1 MLIEKLKDYKVILA
15 SQSPRRKKLLEDLGL
30 KFETQPVDIDESY
43 PSYLKAQDIA
53 LYLSQLKAKVFNFDK
68 LCENCLIITAD
79 TIVWQDGQVLPKPKN
94 DEEATRILNLLSGN
108 IHEVITGVTFRTRQ
122 RIFSFYS
129 STKVYFKE
137 LSSEEIAY
145 YIDNFKP
152 FDKAGAYGIQEWIG
166 YIGIEKIE
174 GSYFNV
180 VGLPV
185 QKLYTELQNFLT
197 Y

>member
-53 LYLSQLKAKVFNFDK
+53 LYLSQLKAKVFNFDN

-79 TIVWQDGQVLPKPKN
+79 TIVWQDGQILPKPKN
-94 DEEATRILNLLSGN
+94 YKEAIRILNLLSGN
-108 IHEVITGVTFRTRQ
+108 THEVITGVTFRTRQ

-166 YIGIEKIE
+166 YIGIERIE

>member
-1 MLIEKLKDYKVILA
+1 MLVEKLNGYKIILA

-30 KFETQPVDIDESY
+30 QFETLPVDVDEYY
-43 PSYLKAQDIA
+43 PPNLKGKDIA
-53 LYLSQLKAKVFNFDK
+53 IFLSQLKANAFEFDK

-79 TIVWQDGQVLPKPKN
+79 TIVWQNNQVLSKPK
-94 DEEATRILNLLSGN
+94 DTDDAVRILNLLSGN
-108 IHEVITGVTFRTRQ
+108 SHEVITGVTIRNRFKSH
-122 RIFSFYS
+122 SFYAV
-129 STKVYFKE
+129 TKVFFKK
-137 LSSEEIAY
+137 LTQEEIEFY
-145 YIDNFKP
+145 VSNYQP

-185 QKLYTELQNFLT
+185 QKLYSEMQNFLD
-197 Y
+197 

>member
-15 SQSPRRKKLLEDLGL
+15 SQSPRRKKLLEDIGL

-43 PSYLKAQDIA
+43 PSNLKAHEIA
-53 LYLSQLKAKVFNFDK
+53 MYLSQLKAKAFKFDK
-68 LCENCLIITAD
+68 LCENCLILTAD
-79 TIVWQDGQVLPKPKN
+79 TIVWLDDQILPKPKD
-94 DEEATRILNLLSGN
+94 DEDATRILNLLSGN
-108 IHEVITGVTFRTRQ
+108 THEVITGVTFRTRL
-122 RIFSFYS
+122 RTFSFYS

-180 VGLPV
+180 VGLPI
-185 QKLYTELQNFLT
+185 QRLYSELLEFL
-197 Y
+197 